1 MAIPSFPFGLPTI
14 PEPPPEDEPIPVVF
28 GSADQSDSGFPVMTG
43 PAPVVPGTVPI
54 PLDLIYTA
62 PTRADQKTPAVLKAP
77 ATVIDSIEEP
87 EPETGNGGA
96 LTEQTT
102 LKATFPAWVWA
113 AGGLGLLLLLRR

>member
-62 PTRADQKTPAVLKAP
+62 PARAEKAPRVLKAP
-77 ATVIDSIEEP
+77 TVSDTVP